1 MYIQK
6 HFYKSNKK
14 NKFFISNNLIIKME
28 KTNPKLE
35 TIEK

>member
-1 MYIQK
+1 MYIQNI
-6 HFYKSNKK
+6 SINQIRK
-14 NKFFISNNLIIKME
+14 NKFFISNNLIKME